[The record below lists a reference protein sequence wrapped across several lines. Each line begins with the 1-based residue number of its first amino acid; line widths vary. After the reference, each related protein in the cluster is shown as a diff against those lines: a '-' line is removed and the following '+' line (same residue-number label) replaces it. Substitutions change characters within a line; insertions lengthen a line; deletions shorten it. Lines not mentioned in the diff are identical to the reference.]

1 MLRLTGVSS
10 PGGGWGGLKGA
21 GRRCLAP
28 GSHVAG
34 VALNACRYHGTAT
47 RGRPPGNAGQMGGR
61 DRAVPPATGTAHGR
75 GTHRGRVAGRRWARH
90 AGVPGPD
97 AAPGLA
103 GVPLDAR
110 ARSVPAAGLGCCAV
124 RQRTAREPWGRCFA
138 IIDDTLAPRASA
150 KAPGAAVRFDH
161 AHKRN
166 RPAFLLCQAFVTLGT
181 VVVCRDRP
189 RCVPIVTGL
198 CRGPGHA
205 GKIALAKALLRAVGD
220 RLGPLCLLLDAW
232 YMRASLIQAALRR
245 GHAVVGQ
252 VRRDT
257 ALFGLPPPRA
267 PGRRGRPRVYGE
279 RIDAAAA
286 ALLPAATHRIAGYGG
301 RAARLRHAVC
311 RPRFLRGV
319 VARAVW
325 CELAKPQGGWAKQRL
340 LLCTDLDL
348 SAPAVVEAY
357 AQRWAVEPLFAALK
371 LTDGMGAMWQRGR
384 RTLLRW
390 LHLVQIGRAL
400 LVLLTARAEPEVL
413 ALLRVGGWRRP
424 ATLTPGLVKDALAR
438 RFRDIQAFRLVPAT
452 HKKTGPARGTG
463 PPVNGAA
470 A

>member
-1 MLRLTGVSS
+1 
-10 PGGGWGGLKGA
+10 
-21 GRRCLAP
+21 
-28 GSHVAG
+28 
-34 VALNACRYHGTAT
+34 
-47 RGRPPGNAGQMGGR
+47 
-61 DRAVPPATGTAHGR
+61 
-75 GTHRGRVAGRRWARH
+75 
-90 AGVPGPD
+90 
-97 AAPGLA
+97 
-103 GVPLDAR
+103 
-110 ARSVPAAGLGCCAV
+110 
-124 RQRTAREPWGRCFA
+124 
-138 IIDDTLAPRASA
+138 
-150 KAPGAAVRFDH
+150 
-161 AHKRN
+161 
-166 RPAFLLCQAFVTLGT
+166 
-181 VVVCRDRP
+181 
-189 RCVPIVTGL
+189 
-198 CRGPGHA
+198 
-205 GKIALAKALLRAVGD
+205 
-220 RLGPLCLLLDAW
+220 
-232 YMRASLIQAALRR
+232 MRASLIQAALRR

-357 AQRWAVEPLFAALK
+357 AQRWSVESLFAALK

-452 HKKTGPARGTG
+452 HKKTGPARGPG
-463 PPVNGAA
+463 PPVNATTA
-470 A
+470 

>member
-1 MLRLTGVSS
+1 MLRVLQLRVLHQTPAGIMEPRPEAGLPATLGRWMGEIVLSI
-10 PGGGWGGLKGA
+10 PQPARRTVAELIVGGLLAGGGHVTQA
-21 GRRCLAP
+21 FLALTP
-28 GSHVAG
+28 RLGWQA
-34 VALNACRYHGTAT
+34 YHW
-47 RGRPPGNAGQMGGR
+47 M
-61 DRAVPPATGTAHGR
+61 RA
-75 GTHRGRVAGRRWARH
+75 
-90 AGVPGPD
+90 
-97 AAPGLA
+97 
-103 GVPLDAR
+103 
-110 ARSVPAAGLGCCAV
+110 
-124 RQRTAREPWGRCFA
+124 PWGRCFA

-181 VVVCRDRP
+181 VVACRDRP

-198 CRGPGHA
+198 CRGSGHG

-220 RLGPLCLLLDAW
+220 RLGPLCRLLDAW

-286 ALLPAATHRIAGYGG
+286 ALLPASTHRIAGYGG

-357 AQRWAVEPLFAALK
+357 AQRWSVEPLFAALK

-390 LHLVQIGRAL
+390 PHLVQIGRAL

-463 PPVNGAA
+463 PPVNATAA
-470 A
+470 

>member
-1 MLRLTGVSS
+1 MEPRPEAGLPATLGRWVGEIVLSIPQPARRTVAELIVGGLLA
-10 PGGGWGGLKGA
+10 GGGHVTQA
-21 GRRCLAP
+21 FLALTP
-28 GSHVAG
+28 RLGWQAYPWM
-34 VALNACRYHGTAT
+34 LE
-47 RGRPPGNAGQMGGR
+47 RGRFRLLGLVAALCGIVRREG
-61 DRAVPPATGTAHGR
+61 HG
-75 GTHRGRVAGRRWARH
+75 
-90 AGVPGPD
+90 
-97 AAPGLA
+97 
-103 GVPLDAR
+103 
-110 ARSVPAAGLGCCAV
+110 
-124 RQRTAREPWGRCFA
+124 GRCFA

-181 VVVCRDRP
+181 VVACRDRP

-257 ALFGLPPPRA
+257 ALFGLPPPCA

-301 RAARLRHAVC
+301 RGAPRRRLGRPGSPSAPRRVSSAVPARRRRPGGLVRVGKAPGRLGEAAPAALHGPGPVRAGGGRGLRAALGGGAPIRRAQADGRHGRDVAAGPQNAPALAAPGPD
-311 RPRFLRGV
+311 RPRTACPTDRAGGAGG
-319 VARAVW
+319 ARA
-325 CELAKPQGGWAKQRL
+325 
-340 LLCTDLDL
+340 
-348 SAPAVVEAY
+348 SA
-357 AQRWAVEPLFAALK
+357 
-371 LTDGMGAMWQRGR
+371 G
-384 RTLLRW
+384 RW
-390 LHLVQIGRAL
+390 LAQAGDADAGPGQGRASPP
-400 LVLLTARAEPEVL
+400 VPRYPGFPPRAHNPQENRPCS
-413 ALLRVGGWRRP
+413 WSRP
-424 ATLTPGLVKDALAR
+424 ARERRRRMTSGSNPTSTAL
-438 RFRDIQAFRLVPAT
+438 QEP
-452 HKKTGPARGTG
+452 
-463 PPVNGAA
+463 
-470 A
+470 